1 MPLVE
6 SVLAPLRDSQLAAKL
21 AAQATSPSPAWLW
34 STDGSRIVWANAVGA
49 AVFGAADAGEC
60 ERRRFSA
67 KDAAAAQIV
76 RLAATLP
83 TSGQP
88 RLERLRGF
96 GADFGR
102 ALTSMC
108 SRVALA
114 DGTPAVLIIA
124 TEPAG
129 PPLTLGERVRRL
141 FADRRRALAAFAR
154 EGTLL
159 YATEPALTRFVGT
172 ATLSTL
178 GVDGVA
184 APALVNG
191 SASGATPYGPVT
203 VERLGSDA
211 STVLV
216 LMFDARGGES
226 VAEPTSAET
235 RAPAPATAPASS
247 HAEPPPSA
255 PLERAPPAAVVPAPV
270 IAAAPPTASSM
281 PEPLVVAPAPA
292 APAQAPADRAAT
304 EPTAAAPQPSAGV
317 PEPASEDSADSAQAS
332 AAAPLPP
339 AAAEAR
345 ANGAAAAEPTAAAP
359 ELPSALVEAP
369 AAASP
374 PAAPAEARA
383 NGVAT
388 AEPGASILQSASAH
402 AHAHAAD
409 AQIERRHPLRFVWQM
424 DADGR
429 FAIGSDEFI
438 ELMGPRTTASFGR
451 LWSEIAAE
459 LNLDPDQQVA
469 RAVATH
475 ETWSS
480 ITLSWPV
487 DESRERLAVELS
499 GLPVFDR
506 NRNFR
511 GYRGFGVLR
520 DITRT
525 NQLARVR
532 RERPMGFGAQPEAP
546 VEAAR
551 AIASPAA
558 EHAAPPET
566 QAAAPAP
573 AVFAAPEPPV
583 VTASAPSAAA
593 PVPSGI
599 APRAEPRAAEAAAAN
614 VVPFRAGAPTDP
626 KAPSLSVVE
635 RKAFRELA
643 QELSARLG
651 SGSEIEETED
661 AADMLV
667 EEQKTPA
674 GAADA
679 QAASPDQGAT
689 PSAVAAPAAEAALSE
704 PVAASAP
711 AIVPSA
717 DFAQAPQE
725 NSAPRSDAE
734 AVRQPATPAFEPVLL
749 DRLPVGVL
757 LYQDATLLYANRRF
771 LEWSGHESLGALA
784 AAGGLNMLF
793 AASGVA
799 ALAPTGAAQPLSL
812 TTASGERMAVDGRLF
827 TVPWGDGSAL
837 ALVLTSAEIEQ
848 ERRAIAAALDS
859 AEGQIRDLKAR
870 LQSLD
875 KTEDELRTAKREAHK
890 AATEKADFLAKVSHE
905 IRTPLNAITGF
916 AEVIMAERFG
926 PIGNDRYRDYLKDI
940 HVAGT
945 HLVSLLNDLLDLS
958 KIETGQLDLTFV
970 QVGLNEITQ
979 QCVGIMQPQ
988 ASRARI
994 IIRTSL
1000 TPGLP
1005 QIMADER
1012 SLRQIVL
1019 NLLANSIKFTGPGG
1033 QVIVSTACADS
1044 GEIVL
1049 RVRDTGVGM
1058 SAKDVEAAMEPFRQ
1072 TATSGSW
1079 GSGGNGF
1086 GLPLTKALAEANRAH
1101 FNIKSAPNAGTL
1113 VEIAFPRPTA
1123 P

>member
-34 STDGSRIVWANAVGA
+34 STDGSRIIWANAVGA

-60 ERRRFSA
+60 QKRRFGA
-67 KDAAAAQIV
+67 KDTAAAQIV

-102 ALTSMC
+102 ALTSIC
-108 SRVALA
+108 SRVTLI

-124 TEPAG
+124 TESAG
-129 PPLTLGERVRRL
+129 PPLTLRERVRRL

-178 GVDGVA
+178 GVDSVA

-216 LMFDARGGES
+216 LMFEARAGETL
-226 VAEPTSAET
+226 AEPTATET
-235 RAPAPATAPASS
+235 GTPAPAAALALP
-247 HAEPPPSA
+247 HVEPPPT
-255 PLERAPPAAVVPAPV
+255 APPAPEPP
-270 IAAAPPTASSM
+270 AAA
-281 PEPLVVAPAPA
+281 APAPA
-292 APAQAPADRAAT
+292 AVEPPPASSIAPPAVASPPIAPSEARTNGTAAIEPATGTPQPASPAAQAPGAALPPT
-304 EPTAAAPQPSAGV
+304 EP
-317 PEPASEDSADSAQAS
+317 
-332 AAAPLPP
+332 
-339 AAAEAR
+339 AEAR
-345 ANGAAAAEPTAAAP
+345 ANGAATPEAEGSTPQPAP
-359 ELPSALVEAP
+359 S
-369 AAASP
+369 
-374 PAAPAEARA
+374 
-383 NGVAT
+383 
-388 AEPGASILQSASAH
+388 H
-402 AHAHAAD
+402 AHAPPPD
-409 AQIERRHPLRFVWQM
+409 APPLERRHPLRFVWQM
-424 DADGR
+424 DPDGR
-429 FAIGSDEFI
+429 FAIGSDEFV
-438 ELMGPRTTASFGR
+438 ELMGPRTTAAFGR

-459 LNLDPDQQVA
+459 LSLDPEQQVA

-487 DESRERLAVELS
+487 DDSRERLAVELS

-520 DITRT
+520 DIART
-525 NQLARVR
+525 NQLARAR
-532 RERPMGFGAQPEAP
+532 RERPMGFGAQAEAP
-546 VEAAR
+546 SEAVGTSPSPPTQSAV
-551 AIASPAA
+551 AADTQAATAAPAA
-558 EHAAPPET
+558 PAAPERVAATPEPPT
-566 QAAAPAP
+566 AAEPLAAAPA
-573 AVFAAPEPPV
+573 AE
-583 VTASAPSAAA
+583 SSAAA
-593 PVPSGI
+593 AAPPLVAAET
-599 APRAEPRAAEAAAAN
+599 APRAEPLAAEAAVAN
-614 VVPFRAGAPTDP
+614 VVPFRSGATPDA
-626 KAPSLSVVE
+626 KAPSLSPVE

-643 QELSARLG
+643 HELTARLRG
-651 SGSEIEETED
+651 DSEVEETED
-661 AADMLV
+661 ASGALAAEEPKAPAV
-667 EEQKTPA
+667 EA
-674 GAADA
+674 RAAPTEGIATSAAAIAPPLLDAA
-679 QAASPDQGAT
+679 QAT
-689 PSAVAAPAAEAALSE
+689 TEAASQRAE
-704 PVAASAP
+704 EAAIAQRPAP
-711 AIVPSA
+711 
-717 DFAQAPQE
+717 
-725 NSAPRSDAE
+725 
-734 AVRQPATPAFEPVLL
+734 PAFEPVLL

-757 LYQDATLLYANRRF
+757 LYQDDALLYANRRF

-784 AAGGLNMLF
+784 SAGGLDTLF
-793 AASGVA
+793 AAPGA
-799 ALAPTGAAQPLSL
+799 GALAPGGAAQALSL
-812 TTASGERMAVDGRLF
+812 TARGGERLAVEGRLF
-827 TVPWGDGSAL
+827 TVPWRDGSAL

-848 ERRAIAAALDS
+848 ERRAIAAALDA

-870 LQSLD
+870 LQSLN
-875 KTEDELRTAKREAHK
+875 KTEEELRAAKREAHK
-890 AATEKADFLAKVSHE
+890 AAAEKADFLAKVSHE

-926 PIGNDRYRDYLKDI
+926 PIGNERYRDYLKDI

-958 KIETGQLDLTFV
+958 KIETGQLDLTFAP
-970 QVGLNEITQ
+970 VGLNEVTQ

-1005 QIMADER
+1005 QVMADER

-1033 QVIVSTACADS
+1033 QVIVSTASADS

-1058 SAKDVEAAMEPFRQ
+1058 SAKDIEAAIEPFRQ

-1079 GSGGNGF
+1079 GSGGTGL
-1086 GLPLTKALAEANRAH
+1086 GLPLTRALAEANRGH

-1113 VEIAFPRPTA
+1113 VEVAFPRSTA
-1123 P
+1123 S